1 MFFTNCCKYYEKEVC
16 INSNY
21 CDDDVSLWESR
32 YSNNFEKEQL
42 LNPVE
47 VFKELIANKDDRVL
61 IPDDELAMIETVQ
74 DIFDYCGYTMYV
86 KKKD

>member
-1 MFFTNCCKYYEKEVC
+1 MSINKLNAKCDGCSSRGEFIC
-16 INSNY
+16 INSKN
-21 CDDDVSLWESR
+21 CIETKMDK
-32 YSNNFEKEQL
+32 KEQEL

-61 IPDDELAMIETVQ
+61 IADDELAMIETVQ
-74 DIFDYCGYTMYV
+74 DILDYCGYTMYV